1 MRGFRGKELNTCSK
15 YIYRFPTIVEARYWD
30 RRKHS
35 SYALAVATMVKVITI
50 MDDVYSE
57 LYKLKASKDMSFS
70 ELFRYMLEERGDE
83 RDNIISFAGTVSE
96 IDIDRRAMER
106 MRRETTRSR

>member
-1 MRGFRGKELNTCSK
+1 
-15 YIYRFPTIVEARYWD
+15 
-30 RRKHS
+30 
-35 SYALAVATMVKVITI
+35 MVKVITI

-57 LYKLKASKDMSFS
+57 LYKLKTSKDMSFS
-70 ELFRYMLEERGDE
+70 ELFRYLLEERGDE

>member
-1 MRGFRGKELNTCSK
+1 
-15 YIYRFPTIVEARYWD
+15 
-30 RRKHS
+30 
-35 SYALAVATMVKVITI
+35 MVKVITI

-57 LYKLKASKDMSFS
+57 LYKLKTSKDMSFS

-96 IDIDRRAMER
+96 MDIDRRAMER